1 MTMKLSS
8 HILEATVTLNSSVSA
23 ESGSSELPLPGGPV
37 RLLHLEDNAN
47 DAELIHDR
55 LEVAGLA
62 REIVWVSNRRGFEQ
76 ALGLGEYQV
85 ILCDFNLPDYDGIS
99 ALGAARE
106 KQPDVPVIVISGSLN
121 EEEAVKC
128 LHLGATD
135 YLLKQRLERLP
146 NAVRRAIIA
155 ADELRK
161 RRQAEAELRA
171 SEERFRLL
179 AHHSR
184 DGFWFVGLQPKR
196 VLYVSPAVE
205 EMWGRS
211 AEEFYADADAWCGAI
226 DPADLPRVRAA
237 WDACADGLS
246 PRFEEEF
253 RVIRPDGSVR
263 LVVNSGTTIL
273 QGENGIAH
281 MSGLIRDITEQAQLE
296 QELRQS
302 QKMEGIGQ
310 LAGGIAHDF
319 NNLLTVIQ
327 GNSDLALDGLDPSSP
342 SHADICEIK
351 RAAMSAAA
359 LTKQLLAFGRRQVL
373 QPRPIELRAV
383 TLEIRNMLSRLI
395 GDNIELILNLDES
408 AGCVLADP
416 GQIEQVIINLEVNA
430 RDAMPDGGKITISTK
445 TVPHQIK
452 NSAVTT
458 GICER
463 LIVTDDGVGMDSAT
477 RDRIFEPF
485 FTTKPIGH
493 GTGMGLSTVHG
504 IVKQSGGELHVATA
518 PGKGTSF
525 TIYFPQVS
533 TSTTAS
539 PREPSIR
546 SATGSET
553 ILVVEDQSAL
563 RELVRRVLE
572 QKGYR
577 VLEAPNGE
585 QAVRVAES
593 SARPVHLVITDV
605 VMPGMNARAM
615 AERIRGV
622 WPSVRVL
629 YMSGYHDDDV
639 MLQSLATA
647 KVDFLQKPFLP
658 YDLAE
663 KVRAVLERA

>member
-1 MTMKLSS
+1 MKLPSAPTESS
-8 HILEATVTLNSSVSA
+8 SLASA
-23 ESGSSELPLPGGPV
+23 NPDSASGDAPLPTGPV
-37 RLLHLEDNAN
+37 RLLHLEDNPN

-62 REIVWVSNRRGFEQ
+62 SEIVWVNNRRGFED
-76 ALGLGEYQV
+76 ALDQSAYQI

-99 ALGAARE
+99 ALSVARE

-155 ADELRK
+155 SHELRK
-161 RRQAEAELRA
+161 RRQTESELRA

-184 DGFWFVGLQPKR
+184 DGFWFVGLKPQR

-205 EMWGRS
+205 SIWGRT
-211 AEEFYADADAWCGAI
+211 AEQFYADADAWWDGI
-226 DPADLPRVRAA
+226 DPVDVARVRAA
-237 WDACADGLS
+237 WEACANGES

-253 RVIRPDGSVR
+253 RVIHPDGSVR
-263 LVVNSGTTIL
+263 LVVNAGTTIL
-273 QGENGIAH
+273 DGENGSAH
-281 MSGLIRDITEQAQLE
+281 MSGLVRDITERTQLE
-296 QELRQS
+296 LELRQS

-383 TLEIRNMLSRLI
+383 TLEIQNMLSRLI
-395 GDNIELILNLDES
+395 GDNIELVLNLDEA

-416 GQIEQVIINLEVNA
+416 GQIEQVIINLVVNA
-430 RDAMPDGGKITISTK
+430 RDAMPDGGRITISTK

-452 NSAVTT
+452 SAGAASGV
-458 GICER
+458 CER
-463 LIVTDDGVGMDSAT
+463 LLVTDTGVGMDSAT

-485 FTTKPIGH
+485 FTTKPVGH
-493 GTGMGLSTVHG
+493 GTGLGLSTVHG

-533 TSTTAS
+533 TSA
-539 PREPSIR
+539 PVEPERTSSR
-546 SATGSET
+546 GAHGSET
-553 ILVVEDQSAL
+553 ILVVEDQPAL

-593 SARPVHLVITDV
+593 SARPIQLVITDV

-615 AERIRGV
+615 AERIRGI
-622 WPSVRVL
+622 WPTVRVL

-663 KVRAVLERA
+663 KVRAVLERD

>member
-1 MTMKLSS
+1 MKLPSEPIESS
-8 HILEATVTLNSSVSA
+8 SFATANPDSA
-23 ESGSSELPLPGGPV
+23 SGDAPLPTGPV
-37 RLLHLEDNAN
+37 RLLHLEDNPN

-62 REIVWVSNRRGFEQ
+62 SEIVWVNNRRGFED
-76 ALGLGEYQV
+76 ALAQGTYQI

-99 ALGAARE
+99 ALNVARE
-106 KQPDVPVIVISGSLN
+106 RQPDVPVIVISGSLN

-155 ADELRK
+155 SHELRK
-161 RRQAEAELRA
+161 RRQTESELRA

-184 DGFWFVGLQPKR
+184 DGFWFVGLKPQR

-205 EMWGRS
+205 TIWGRT
-211 AEEFYADADAWCGAI
+211 AEQFYADADAWWDGI
-226 DPADLPRVRAA
+226 DPADVARVRAA
-237 WDACADGLS
+237 WEACANGAS

-253 RVIRPDGSVR
+253 RVVHPDGSVR
-263 LVVNSGTTIL
+263 LVVNAGTTIL
-273 QGENGIAH
+273 DGENGSAH
-281 MSGLIRDITEQAQLE
+281 MSGLVRDITERTQLE
-296 QELRQS
+296 LELRQS

-327 GNSDLALDGLDPSSP
+327 GNSDLALEGLDPSSP

-383 TLEIRNMLSRLI
+383 TLEIQNMLSRLI
-395 GDNIELILNLDES
+395 GDNIELILNLDDA

-416 GQIEQVIINLEVNA
+416 GQIEQVIINLVVNA
-430 RDAMPDGGKITISTK
+430 RDAMPDGGRITISTK

-452 NSAVTT
+452 SAVAAS
-458 GICER
+458 GVCER
-463 LIVTDDGVGMDSAT
+463 LLVTDNGVGMDSAT

-485 FTTKPIGH
+485 FTTKPVGH
-493 GTGMGLSTVHG
+493 GTGLGLSTVHG

-533 TSTTAS
+533 TSA
-539 PREPSIR
+539 PVEPARTSSR
-546 SATGSET
+546 SANGSET
-553 ILVVEDQSAL
+553 ILVVEDQPAL

-585 QAVRVAES
+585 QAVRVAEG
-593 SARPVHLVITDV
+593 SARPIQLVITDV

-622 WPSVRVL
+622 WPTVRVL

-663 KVRAVLERA
+663 KVRAVLERD